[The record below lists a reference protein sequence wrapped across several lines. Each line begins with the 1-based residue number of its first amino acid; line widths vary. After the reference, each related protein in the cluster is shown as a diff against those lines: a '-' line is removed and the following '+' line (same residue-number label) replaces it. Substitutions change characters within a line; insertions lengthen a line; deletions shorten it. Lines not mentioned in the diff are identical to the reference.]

1 MLDITLFRE
10 NPDLIRA
17 DFDKRGL
24 AHDRIDRVIELD
36 KMVYEKQHENSQLRK
51 QKNQAARGIGAAMK
65 AGNKEEA
72 ERIKAEVA
80 DLGSKIDESDKAVNA
95 ALEERDSIRMSI
107 PNILHDD
114 VPIGED
120 ESGNT
125 VHMVSGENRSSI
137 LNLERTM
144 TLSK

>member
-51 QKNQAARGIGAAMK
+51 QKNLAARGIGAAMK
-65 AGNKEEA
+65 AGNKSTSPDLRFHFCSA
-72 ERIKAEVA
+72 DMIK
-80 DLGSKIDESDKAVNA
+80 L
-95 ALEERDSIRMSI
+95 SIMIWAPFAKS
-107 PNILHDD
+107 PN
-114 VPIGED
+114 
-120 ESGNT
+120 
-125 VHMVSGENRSSI
+125 
-137 LNLERTM
+137 
-144 TLSK
+144 